1 MSTIYTWYK
10 TETENGSKVE
20 VKTWITPGNAWSA
33 GTRHTIFFVECNEI
47 DLKIQK
53 ELDLPNWRWDYTGKG
68 LVLEK
73 GHQDWGV
80 TQTHLDHLKIKGNWI
95 KTHTT

>member
-1 MSTIYTWYK
+1 MSK
-10 TETENGSKVE
+10 NETDVLIEFNKIHKKFGDLTVL
-20 VKTWITPGNAWSA
+20 
-33 GTRHTIFFVECNEI
+33 NEI

-80 TQTHLDHLKIKGNWI
+80 TQTHLEHLKIKNNWI
-95 KTHTT
+95 ETHTT